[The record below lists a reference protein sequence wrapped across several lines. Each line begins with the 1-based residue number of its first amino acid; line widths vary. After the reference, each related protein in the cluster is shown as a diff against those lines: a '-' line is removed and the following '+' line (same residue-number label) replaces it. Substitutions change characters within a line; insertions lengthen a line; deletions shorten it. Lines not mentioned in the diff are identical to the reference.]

1 MTCSWCNR
9 GRGWDNFLSRQE
21 SSTLQFRTIGQV
33 KGCLVYR
40 QETGQWLQGCQ
51 TGLQG

>member
-21 SSTLQFRTIGQV
+21 SPPLHFRTIGQV
-33 KGCLVYR
+33 KGFPVFR
-40 QETGQWLQGCQ
+40 QEIGQWLQGWQ
-51 TGLQG
+51 TGLQD